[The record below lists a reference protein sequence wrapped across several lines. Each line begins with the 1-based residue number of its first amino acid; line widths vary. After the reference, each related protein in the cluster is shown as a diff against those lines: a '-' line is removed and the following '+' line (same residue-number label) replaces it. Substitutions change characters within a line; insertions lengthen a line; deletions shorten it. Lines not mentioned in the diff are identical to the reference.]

1 MKKVLTIAGSDC
13 SGGAGIQADLKTMSA
28 HGVFGM
34 SVIVSVVAEN
44 TARVLGIQDVSPD
57 MIRQQMVAVFQDIF
71 PDAVKVG
78 MLSQPPC
85 MEAVAEKL
93 REYRPQNVVID
104 PVMGDHGRPYR
115 TYTPELCRGIRDLS
129 RLADVVVPNRTEA
142 AILLERD
149 YGEITL
155 EREEDC
161 CRWARALSMGGRR
174 SVVLT
179 GIALEG
185 DRTGAACFD
194 RATGHTEIVTAPHVA
209 GDFHGTGDLFAS
221 VLTGALVRGMDLM
234 DAAALAAE
242 FTALCARRTAGQNY
256 PRREGVDFEPL
267 LWRLGQALAE
277 GERAAEEPRRDMGS
291 AGPEPGKGEPL

>member
-1 MKKVLTIAGSDC
+1 M
-13 SGGAGIQADLKTMSA
+13 
-28 HGVFGM
+28 
-34 SVIVSVVAEN
+34 
-44 TARVLGIQDVSPD
+44 
-57 MIRQQMVAVFQDIF
+57 
-71 PDAVKVG
+71 
-78 MLSQPPC
+78 
-85 MEAVAEKL
+85 
-93 REYRPQNVVID
+93 VVID

-115 TYTPELCRGIRDLS
+115 TYTPELCRGVRDLS

-149 YGEITL
+149 YSEITL

-161 CRWARALSMGGRR
+161 CRWARALSMKGRR

-179 GIALEG
+179 GITLEG

-194 RATGHTEIVTAPHVA
+194 RATSRAEIVTAPHVA

-221 VLTGALVRGMDLM
+221 VLTGALVRGMDLV

-242 FTALCARRTAGQNY
+242 FTALCARRTAGQDY